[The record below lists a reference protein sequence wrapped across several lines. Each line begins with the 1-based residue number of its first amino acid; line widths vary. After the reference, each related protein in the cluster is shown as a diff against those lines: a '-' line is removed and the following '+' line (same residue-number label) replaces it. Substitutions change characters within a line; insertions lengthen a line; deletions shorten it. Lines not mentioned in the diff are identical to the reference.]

1 VTGPVEVLNL
11 VVTVSLVPAIVVVA
25 RRPTRRWRSGQVGK
39 AVSLVAVLFVN
50 FHVGV
55 VLVPLGAVVA
65 LARHR
70 HDPHDRSPVPIAD
83 SWPGV

>member
-1 VTGPVEVLNL
+1 VTGAVEVLNL
-11 VVTVSLVPAIVVVA
+11 VVTVSLVPAIVAVA
-25 RRPTRRWRSGQVGK
+25 RRPARRWRTGPAGK

-55 VLVPLGAVVA
+55 VLVPFGAVVA

-70 HDPHDRSPVPIAD
+70 HDPEDRSPVPLAD
-83 SWPGV
+83 SWPGG